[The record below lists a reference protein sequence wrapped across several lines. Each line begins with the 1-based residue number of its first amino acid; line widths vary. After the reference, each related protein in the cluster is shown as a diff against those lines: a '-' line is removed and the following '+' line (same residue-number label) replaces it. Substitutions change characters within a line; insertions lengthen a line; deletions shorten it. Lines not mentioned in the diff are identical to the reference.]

1 MDKNSCLSILGL
13 GETASQE
20 DIKKAYKKLALKYH
34 PDKQD
39 PAASVDEKQ
48 IAETKFKE
56 VAEAYDLLMNPD
68 KLHKVNEGSGFGHGF
83 GHGFVDPNELFNQ
96 IFRDMNMH
104 SFNGGQPGQQI
115 HINLGDLG
123 INLGPGINLGLGFN
137 PGIMRS
143 TSVCF
148 INGQRVENIT
158 EVINGVTHQRTFVT
172 RNIPNPL
179 FQ

>member
-1 MDKNSCLSILGL
+1 MDKNKCLSILNIEDG
-13 GETASQE
+13 ASQD

-39 PAASVDEKQ
+39 PSASAEDKQ
-48 IAETKFKE
+48 AAETKFKE
-56 VAEAYDLLMNPD
+56 LAEAYDLLMNPD
-68 KLHKVNEGSGFGHGF
+68 KLHKANEGHGFGPGF
-83 GHGFVDPNELFNQ
+83 GHGFVNPNELFNQ

-104 SFNGGQPGQQI
+104 HAHAQGQGQGQQV
-115 HINLGDLG
+115 HINLGGFG
-123 INLGPGINLGLGFN
+123 INLGPGFN
-137 PGIMRS
+137 PGVMRS

-148 INGQRVENIT
+148 VNGQRVENIT
-158 EVINGVTHQRTFVT
+158 EVINGVTHQHTFVT

>member
-1 MDKNSCLSILGL
+1 MDKNKCLSILGIED
-13 GETASQE
+13 GTSQE

-39 PAASVDEKQ
+39 PTASDEEKQ

-56 VAEAYDLLMNPD
+56 LAEAYDLLMNPD
-68 KLHKVNEGSGFGHGF
+68 KLHRANM
-83 GHGFVDPNELFNQ
+83 GHGFVDPNEIFNQ

-104 SFNGGQPGQQI
+104 GFNPGHQAQQV
-115 HINLGDLG
+115 HINLGGLG
-123 INLGPGINLGLGFN
+123 INFGHGFN
-137 PGIMRS
+137 PGVMRS
-143 TSVCF
+143 TTVCF

-158 EVINGVTHQRTFVT
+158 EVIDGVTHQHTFVS
-172 RNIPNPL
+172 RNMHNPL

>member
-1 MDKNSCLSILGL
+1 MDKNKCLAILGI
-13 GETASQE
+13 GESASPD

-39 PAASVDEKQ
+39 PGASDNEKLV
-48 IAETKFKE
+48 AETKFKE
-56 VAEAYDLLMNPD
+56 LAEAYDLLMNPE
-68 KLHKVNEGSGFGHGF
+68 KLHNANQGHDFGHGF

-96 IFRDMNMH
+96 IFRDMNIH
-104 SFNGGQPGQQI
+104 AFNGGQQVQQI

-123 INLGPGINLGLGFN
+123 INLGHGFN
-137 PGIMRS
+137 PGVMRS

-148 INGQRVENIT
+148 INGQRVENMT
-158 EVINGVTHQRTFVT
+158 ETMNGVTHQRTFVT
-172 RNIPNPL
+172 RSIPNPL

>member
-1 MDKNSCLSILGL
+1 MDKNKCLSILNIEDG
-13 GETASQE
+13 ASQD

-39 PAASVDEKQ
+39 QSASDDEKQ
-48 IAETKFKE
+48 VAETKFKE
-56 VAEAYDLLMNPD
+56 IAEAYDLLMNPD
-68 KLHKVNEGSGFGHGF
+68 KLHKANEGHGFGHGF
-83 GHGFVDPNELFNQ
+83 GRGFVDPNELFNQ

-104 SFNGGQPGQQI
+104 HGQQV
-115 HINLGDLG
+115 HINLGGFG
-123 INLGPGINLGLGFN
+123 INLGQGFN
-137 PGIMRS
+137 PGVMRS

-148 INGQRVENIT
+148 VNGQRVENIT
-158 EVINGVTHQRTFVT
+158 EVINGVTHQHTFVT

>member
-1 MDKNSCLSILGL
+1 MDKNKCLSILGIED
-13 GETASQE
+13 GASQD

-39 PAASVDEKQ
+39 PSASAEDKQ
-48 IAETKFKE
+48 AAETKFKE
-56 VAEAYDLLMNPD
+56 LAEAYDLLMNPD
-68 KLHKVNEGSGFGHGF
+68 KLHKANEGHGF

-104 SFNGGQPGQQI
+104 NRQGQQV
-115 HINLGDLG
+115 HINLGGFG
-123 INLGPGINLGLGFN
+123 INLGPGFS
-137 PGIMRS
+137 PGVMRS

-148 INGQRVENIT
+148 VNGQRVENIT
-158 EVINGVTHQRTFVT
+158 EVINGVTHQHMFVT

>member
-1 MDKNSCLSILGL
+1 MDKSKCLSILGIED
-13 GETASQE
+13 GASQE

-39 PAASVDEKQ
+39 PGASDAEKQ

-56 VAEAYDLLMNPD
+56 LAEAYDLLMNPD
-68 KLHKVNEGSGFGHGF
+68 KLHKANEGHGFSPGFGHGF
-83 GHGFVDPNELFNQ
+83 GHGFIDPNELFNQ
-96 IFRDMNMH
+96 IFKDMNIH
-104 SFNGGQPGQQI
+104 QGQQV
-115 HINLGDLG
+115 HINLGGIG
-123 INLGPGINLGLGFN
+123 INLGQGFN
-137 PGIMRS
+137 PGVMRS
-143 TSVCF
+143 SSVCF

-158 EVINGVTHQRTFVT
+158 EVINGVTHQHTFVT

>member
-1 MDKNSCLSILGL
+1 MDKHKCLSILGIED
-13 GETASQE
+13 GVSQD

-39 PAASVDEKQ
+39 PSASAEDKQ
-48 IAETKFKE
+48 AAETKFKE
-56 VAEAYDLLMNPD
+56 LAEAYDLLMNPD
-68 KLHKVNEGSGFGHGF
+68 KLHKANEGHGF
-83 GHGFVDPNELFNQ
+83 PHGFVDPNELFNQ

-104 SFNGGQPGQQI
+104 HGQMHHGQMHHGQQV
-115 HINLGDLG
+115 HINLGGLG
-123 INLGPGINLGLGFN
+123 INLGPGFN
-137 PGIMRS
+137 PGVMRS

-158 EVINGVTHQRTFVT
+158 EVINGVTHQHTFVT
-172 RNIPNPL
+172 RNMPNPL